1 MAPEQRGVCVVLG
14 AGLDG
19 IGGAVASRFA
29 AEGFTV
35 VVSKRKPAP
44 LEALVERIAAQGWH
58 AVAHPA
64 DARSEE
70 EVEGLVAA
78 AEAIGPIRVAVYNVG
93 ANPGYVALRDTTP
106 RLFQQNWEMG
116 ALGGFLFGRAVAAA
130 MERRGAGGTI
140 LFTGA
145 TSSARAKAGSS
156 AFASTKAALRALSQ
170 AMYRELS
177 PIGVHVSHVVVDG
190 AVEGNPVL
198 LQRFPERYE
207 KMKADGLLLSLESV
221 AAS

>member
-35 VVSKRKPAP
+35 VGSKRKPAP
-44 LEALVERIAAQGWH
+44 LEALVERITAQGWH

-93 ANPGYVALRDTTP
+93 ANPGYVSLRDTTP
-106 RLFQQNWEMG
+106 RLFQQNWEMHHG
-116 ALGGFLFGRAVAAA
+116 SESALGLPPVVESIFARSTLTAAA
-130 MERRGAGGTI
+130 DRGQKP
-140 LFTGA
+140 
-145 TSSARAKAGSS
+145 R
-156 AFASTKAALRALSQ
+156 LRG
-170 AMYRELS
+170 EL
-177 PIGVHVSHVVVDG
+177 
-190 AVEGNPVL
+190 
-198 LQRFPERYE
+198 
-207 KMKADGLLLSLESV
+207 
-221 AAS
+221 